1 MTDIMIVQYLKISLF
16 RREYKQGKIVVF
28 SKNCGFLVVF
38 GTGQKIGLV
47 MCLFYGWRHKGGET
61 LRKSH

>member
-16 RREYKQGKIVVF
+16 RREYKQGKIVLF
-28 SKNCGFLVVF
+28 SKKRGFLVLL
-38 GTGQKIGLV
+38 GTGQKIRLV
-47 MCLFYGWRHKGGET
+47 MCLCYGWRHKGGET